1 MLVQEPLWLL
11 AGYNKVVII
20 VVVIVIIVNVINI
33 VIIII
38 IVLKIKNL
46 AYQVTTPLI
55 FYAWRP
61 RLNFKSGK
69 MMQTRST
76 SV

>member
-20 VVVIVIIVNVINI
+20 VVVIVIIVNVIKI
-33 VIIII
+33 VIII

-55 FYAWRP
+55 FYA
-61 RLNFKSGK
+61 
-69 MMQTRST
+69 
-76 SV
+76 

>member
-20 VVVIVIIVNVINI
+20 VVVIVIIVNVIKI
-33 VIIII
+33 VIII

>member
-20 VVVIVIIVNVINI
+20 VAVIVIIVNVINI

-38 IVLKIKNL
+38 IVLKIKKLGLSSDNSTNL
-46 AYQVTTPLI
+46 LCLT
-55 FYAWRP
+55 
-61 RLNFKSGK
+61 
-69 MMQTRST
+69 ST
-76 SV
+76 VKF